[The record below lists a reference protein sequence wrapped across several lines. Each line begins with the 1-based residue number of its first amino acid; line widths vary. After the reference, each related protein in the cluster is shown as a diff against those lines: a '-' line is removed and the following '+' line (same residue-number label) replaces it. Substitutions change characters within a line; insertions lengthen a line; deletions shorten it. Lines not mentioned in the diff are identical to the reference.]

1 MEIIGPAVLGIAVI
15 LIFGGLLAWAA
26 VYLPRLLKMREAG
39 LEGGWSLGP
48 MGPGPFEPAE
58 PVAPAAEGR
67 PAPVLP
73 PREPL
78 ADRLGIAPEDPLV
91 AAAIALALAL
101 EQRESKPLRS
111 AGTASPPG
119 SSWALSGRWQ
129 AMQARIN
136 MQKR

>member
-1 MEIIGPAVLGIAVI
+1 LGITVI
-15 LIFGGLLAWAA
+15 LIFGGLLGLSA

-39 LEGGWSLGP
+39 LEGRWSLGE
-48 MGPGPFEPAE
+48 MGAGSFEQAGSISSPGPE
-58 PVAPAAEGR
+58 R

-78 ADRLGIAPEDPLV
+78 ASRMGVAPEDPLV

-101 EQRESKPLRS
+101 EQREARPFRP
-111 AGTASPPG
+111 AGAASPPG

-129 AMQARIN
+129 AMQGRIN
-136 MQKR
+136 IQKR